1 MALGNILTRIKN
13 NQVTTRTLT
22 GNTLANSLV
31 YDSSMSVTGAVTVGN
46 VVLLDSSGNISASGN
61 VTAGNIVINGATS
74 TTGNVTAGNVSATA
88 NVVGGNVLSGGF
100 ISAVGNIIGGN
111 VKTAGVIETTSNV
124 IAGNVN
130 TNSIVGTGL
139 TLTSTGNISLSP
151 TANVILNNTYI
162 NGLNDPVQAQDAASK
177 AYVDSVASGLDPKAS
192 VVYATTTALSAYT
205 YNNGTSGVGATIT
218 SNTNGA
224 FSIDGAT
231 PTANAR
237 VLIKNE
243 TGADDPYNGIY
254 VVTTVGNA
262 GAPYVLTRST
272 DFDTGSEVPSAF
284 TFVEAG
290 TANADTGWVCTTN
303 APVTIGTTPILFTQF
318 SGAGQYNAGTGLTLA
333 GTTFSISNTAVSAG
347 SFGSSSNI
355 ATFTVNQQGQ
365 LTAANAVSI
374 AAPASLLTGNTLT
387 SNIVN
392 SSLTSVGTLGNLSVA
407 GNVTTGNIIVPGTAL
422 VGATSV
428 NLLAQEAP
436 VMAVK
441 SSTGAIATALDLI
454 NPGAGTGAGAAIDFY
469 NYVGNATYGPGAQ
482 ITSKDDGTFSSELV
496 FSTKATTGQPNAAL
510 TTRMTLTSDGQ
521 LSVVGNIISS
531 ANVAG
536 ANIIASANVIGGNI
550 TTGGLVSAT
559 GNIAGGNVLTGGAVS
574 ATGNITGG
582 NIATT
587 GAFGAASLSASGN
600 VTGGNVLTGG
610 LISATS
616 TITSAANIA
625 GGNILTGGLVSATGN
640 ATSGNV
646 LTGGLVSAT
655 GNIDGGNLNAVGLN
669 LSGNV
674 LSSLNVP
681 SGNITTA
688 GIVSA
693 TANVTGGNILTGGL
707 ISATGNATLGNV
719 TTGGLVS
726 ATGAVTA
733 GNVYT
738 GGEVSAVGN
747 VTANTGS
754 FFIGNGSQLTGV
766 AASSVNANALTG
778 NTLAS
783 GVIFSSLTTVGNL
796 TSLVVTGNTTGG
808 NLLTAGLVSA
818 GGNIEGGNITTA
830 GLVSAT
836 GNLVSTANVN
846 SANVNATGAV
856 SVTGNVIGGNI
867 TTAGLVSATG
877 NVTGGNLVTA
887 GLVSATGN
895 ITGGN
900 VNAAGLSLSGNVVGN
915 LNVTGNVAGGNLLTA
930 GLVSA
935 TGGVTSTANVTG
947 GNILTGGVVSA
958 TSNVIGGN
966 VVTNTVVGTGLTLNS
981 TGNINLSPVTG
992 NVVLNSTYINGL
1004 LDPVQAQDAA
1014 TKEYVDSVAQGLDAK
1029 ASVHTATT
1037 AGLPAYTYN
1046 NGTSGVGATLT
1057 ANANGALVISGETIV
1072 SGQRVLVKNETAG
1085 NAPYNGIYLCTTE
1098 GTAGAAYV
1106 LTRAV
1111 DFDKPAE
1118 MYSAFTFVETGTG
1131 VADTGWVCTNN
1142 VANPITIGTTD
1153 IVFTQFSG
1161 AGQYT
1166 AGTGLG
1172 LNGTQFYLAN
1182 TAVTPGA
1189 YGNATAV
1196 PTFTVNQ
1203 QGQLTVANTTAFNAD
1218 AALLV
1223 GNTLS
1228 ANVIAS
1234 SLTSVGILANLSV
1247 TGNTTGGNLL
1257 TGGLISATSTIT
1269 SAANITG
1276 GNVLTGGLIS
1286 ATSTITSTANITG
1299 GNLLTGG
1306 LISST
1311 GTITST
1317 ANIAGGNILTGGLI
1331 SSTGTIT
1338 STANI
1343 TGGNLLTSGAGGD
1356 ISGTGNITGGNV
1368 LTGGAVSATGAI
1380 TGANV
1385 STGGYVSATGNITGG
1400 NVLFGSGIVS
1410 GTGNISAGYYFGN
1423 GSQLTGVAASSV
1435 NANALIGNT
1444 LSSNVTFSSLTQV
1457 GTLANLS
1464 VTGDTTGGN
1473 LLTGGLISATSTITS
1488 AANITGGNVLTGGLV
1503 SATANVTGGNILTG
1517 GLISATGNVT
1527 GGNLNAAGLSLS
1539 GNVIGNLNVTGN
1551 IAGGNIS
1558 TVGTANLGNIGI
1570 SGDTITGTNGI
1581 VKVNSALGNIDFAVS
1596 GQTAN
1601 VFYVSGSSNT
1611 ASFGSNAQTANALVA
1626 FNATNSILIPVGNT
1640 AQRPGTGAAGMVRY
1654 NTTTTQ
1660 VEAYNGTTWVALGS
1674 SFTLISSET
1683 FNGDGTTTSFT
1694 LNSANYTTD
1703 SVIVTLNGVVQQ
1715 PSVAYAVSG
1724 TSLVFTEAPAV
1735 GDVIVVR
1742 ELQTTSTVASISSGD
1757 STLGF
1762 ATANGNAAFT
1772 IAGTSNV
1779 MVVSQNGVDITGNL
1793 TVSGNATLSGNI
1805 LGDRIQNGTTTIDIQ
1820 SPSGNANITVAAT
1833 SNVAVFTTGGLNL
1846 LGNLS
1851 ATANVIGGN
1860 LNASG
1865 LSLSGNVVS
1874 AINTTANVTA
1884 GFFIGNGSQLTGVV
1898 ATGIGTLA
1906 SLSVTGNTTSGNLLT
1921 AGQVSATGNITGSYI
1936 IGNGSQLTGLPAG
1949 YTNAN
1954 LASLGSSVISTSGNI
1969 TGGNINTG
1977 NITITGDLISSLGA
1991 TITIDP
1997 ATAGNTG
2004 HVVINGNLQVN
2015 GTTTTI
2021 NSNVVSTND
2030 LTVNYANNAINSSAA
2045 NGGGIEVGPIGSPY
2059 ITWLYNSTANVF
2071 TSSGGVS
2078 AVGNITGG
2086 NLSVGTGT
2094 VTVGNIVNSNGNGVG
2109 NIGSSSLYFN
2119 TVFAKATS
2127 AQYADLA
2134 ELYTA
2139 DAEYEPGTVVE
2150 FGGTAEVTL
2159 SSKAGSTRVAGVVS
2173 TNPSYIMNS
2182 TLQSE
2187 HVAVVA
2193 LQGRV
2198 PCKVIGPVSK
2208 GDMMVAAGG
2217 GYAKV
2222 DNNAKA
2228 GTIIGKA
2235 LEVLHDPHGIIEVV
2249 VGRN

>member
-1 MALGNILTRIKN
+1 MTVGNILTRIKN

-46 VVLLDSSGNISASGN
+46 VVLLDASGNISASGN
-61 VTAGNIVINGATS
+61 VTAGNIVINGSTS
-74 TTGNVTAGNVSATA
+74 TTGNVTVGNINATGTANALSVTGTTFSATA
-88 NVVGGNVLSGGF
+88 NITGGNILTGGAV
-100 ISAVGNIIGGN
+100 SASGN
-111 VKTAGVIETTSNV
+111 VSG
-124 IAGNVN
+124 GNVN
-130 TNSIVGTGL
+130 TNSIVGTGIII
-139 TLTSTGNISLSP
+139 TSTGDLNLSP
-151 TANVILNNTYI
+151 SGNVTVNSKNIT
-162 NGLNDPVQAQDAASK
+162 GVADPVQAQDAATK

-192 VVYATTTALSAYT
+192 VAYATTAALSAYT

-224 FSIDGAT
+224 FSIDGST
-231 PTANAR
+231 PTLGAR

-243 TGADDPYNGIY
+243 IGADAPYNGIY
-254 VVTTVGNA
+254 NVTTVGNA
-262 GAPYVLTRST
+262 GAAYVLTRST

-290 TANADTGWVCTTN
+290 TTNADTGWVCTTN

-318 SGAGQYNAGTGLTLA
+318 SGAGQYSAGTGLSLV
-333 GTTFSISNTAVSAG
+333 GTIFSIANTAVTAG
-347 SFGSSSNI
+347 SYGSSSNI
-355 ATFTVNQQGQ
+355 ATFTVNSQGQ
-365 LTAANAVSI
+365 LTTANAVSI
-374 AAPASLLTGNTLT
+374 AAPASLLTGDTLT
-387 SNIVN
+387 SNVVN
-392 SSLTSVGTLGNLSVA
+392 SSLTSVGTLGNLSVS
-407 GNVTTGNIIVPGTAL
+407 GNVTTANIIVPGTAL
-422 VGATSV
+422 VGASSV

-441 SSTGAIATALDLI
+441 NSSGAIATAIDLI

-510 TTRMTLTSDGQ
+510 TTRMTLTSGGQ

-559 GNIAGGNVLTGGAVS
+559 ANITGGNVLTGGAVS

-582 NIATT
+582 NISTA

-600 VTGGNVLTGG
+600 VTGGNLVTGGLVTATGTITSTDTITGGNLATAGTISATGNATAGNVLTGG
-610 LISATS
+610 LISATG
-616 TITSAANIA
+616 NIN
-625 GGNILTGGLVSATGN
+625 GGNV
-640 ATSGNV
+640 NV
-646 LTGGLVSAT
+646 
-655 GNIDGGNLNAVGLN
+655 VGLS

-688 GIVSA
+688 GLVSA
-693 TANVTGGNILTGGL
+693 TANITGGNVLTGGL
-707 ISATGNATLGNV
+707 VSATGNATAGNV
-719 TTGGLVS
+719 LTGGLIS

-766 AASSVNANALTG
+766 AASSVNAGNLTG

-836 GNLVSTANVN
+836 SNIVSAANVNGANVN
-846 SANVNATGAV
+846 SGGVV

-867 TTAGLVSATG
+867 TTAGLVSATA
-877 NVTGGNLVTA
+877 NITGGNILTG
-887 GLVSATGN
+887 GLISATGN
-895 ITGGN
+895 IIGGN
-900 VNAAGLSLSGNVVGN
+900 VNAAGLSLSGNVIGN
-915 LNVTGNVAGGNLLTA
+915 LNVTGNVAGGNLVTA
-930 GLVSA
+930 GIVTS
-935 TGGVTSTANVTG
+935 TGGVTTTANITG

-981 TGNINLSPVTG
+981 TGNINLSPATG

-1046 NGTSGVGATLT
+1046 NGTAGVGATLT
-1057 ANANGALVISGETIV
+1057 GTAVGVLTVAGETILA
-1072 SGQRVLVKNETAG
+1072 GQRVLVKNETGG

-1118 MYSAFTFVETGTG
+1118 MYSAFTFVETGTV

-1142 VANPITIGTTD
+1142 AANPITIGTTA

-1189 YGNATAV
+1189 YGNATTV

-1203 QGQLTVANTTAFNAD
+1203 QGQLTVANTTAFNAN
-1218 AALLV
+1218 ASLLIDS
-1223 GNTLS
+1223 TLS
-1228 ANVIAS
+1228 ANVTTS
-1234 SLTSVGILANLSV
+1234 SLTSVGTLANLSVSGNVTGGNLLTGGLISATSTITSAANITGANITTAGLISAGANITGANITGSNLYTGGLISATASITSAANIIGGNILTGGLISATGTITSAANITGGNLLTSGSGGDISGSGNITGGNINTGGAVSASGAITGANVTSGGYVTATGNITGGNILTAGVVSATGNVTGSYIIGNGSQLTGVTASSVNANALTGNTLNSGVIYSSLTTVGTLANLLV

-1269 SAANITG
+1269 SAANI
-1276 GNVLTGGLIS
+1276 I
-1286 ATSTITSTANITG
+1286 
-1299 GNLLTGG
+1299 
-1306 LISST
+1306 
-1311 GTITST
+1311 
-1317 ANIAGGNILTGGLI
+1317 GGNI
-1331 SSTGTIT
+1331 
-1338 STANI
+1338 
-1343 TGGNLLTSGAGGD
+1343 
-1356 ISGTGNITGGNV
+1356 
-1368 LTGGAVSATGAI
+1368 
-1380 TGANV
+1380 
-1385 STGGYVSATGNITGG
+1385 
-1400 NVLFGSGIVS
+1400 
-1410 GTGNISAGYYFGN
+1410 
-1423 GSQLTGVAASSV
+1423 
-1435 NANALIGNT
+1435 
-1444 LSSNVTFSSLTQV
+1444 
-1457 GTLANLS
+1457 
-1464 VTGDTTGGN
+1464 
-1473 LLTGGLISATSTITS
+1473 
-1488 AANITGGNVLTGGLV
+1488 LTGGLV
-1503 SATANVTGGNILTG
+1503 SATANITGGNILTG
-1517 GLISATGNVT
+1517 GLVSATANIT

-1539 GNVIGNLNVTGN
+1539 GNVISNLNVTGN
-1551 IAGGNIS
+1551 VAGGNII
-1558 TVGTANLGNIGI
+1558 TTGTANLGNIAI
-1570 SGDTITGTNGI
+1570 SGDTITGNNGI
-1581 VKVNSALGNIDFAVS
+1581 VKVNSALGTVDFAVS

-1601 VFYVSGSSNT
+1601 VFYVNATTNT
-1611 ASFGSNAQTANALVA
+1611 ASFGSNAQTTNALVA

-1640 AQRPGTGAAGMVRY
+1640 AQRPGTGAAGMIRY
-1654 NTTTTQ
+1654 NTTTGG
-1660 VEAYNGTTWVALGS
+1660 VEAYNGTDWSALGS
-1674 SFTLISSET
+1674 TFTVITSET

-1715 PSVAYAVSG
+1715 PAVAYAVSG
-1724 TSLVFTEAPAV
+1724 VSLVFTEAPAV

-1742 ELQTTSTVASISSGD
+1742 ELQTTATVTGLSSGA

-1762 ATANGNAAFT
+1762 ATANGNATFT

-1779 MVVSQNGVDITGNL
+1779 MVVSSTGTTINGDL
-1793 TVSGNATLSGNI
+1793 TVTGNATLSGNI

-1846 LGNLS
+1846 LGTLS

-1865 LSLSGNVVS
+1865 LSLSGNVIS
-1874 AINTTANVTA
+1874 AINTTANIT
-1884 GFFIGNGSQLTGVV
+1884 GSYFIGNGSQLTGVV
-1898 ATGIGTLA
+1898 ATGIGTLT
-1906 SLSVTGNTTSGNLLT
+1906 SLSVTGNIVGGNLLT
-1921 AGQVSATGNITGSYI
+1921 GGSISATGNIVAVGDVTAQNVNSLSDMVLKTNINPLMDPESIINQLLGVQYDWKNGTGHSY
-1936 IGNGSQLTGLPAG
+1936 GLLAQDVEKVLPDAVKTNETGLK
-1949 YTNAN
+1949 
-1954 LASLGSSVISTSGNI
+1954 S
-1969 TGGNINTG
+1969 
-1977 NITITGDLISSLGA
+1977 
-1991 TITIDP
+1991 
-1997 ATAGNTG
+1997 
-2004 HVVINGNLQVN
+2004 
-2015 GTTTTI
+2015 
-2021 NSNVVSTND
+2021 
-2030 LTVNYANNAINSSAA
+2030 VNYMMIIPFL
-2045 NGGGIEVGPIGSPY
+2045 IESIKKMGSE
-2059 ITWLYNSTANVF
+2059 I
-2071 TSSGGVS
+2071 
-2078 AVGNITGG
+2078 
-2086 NLSVGTGT
+2086 
-2094 VTVGNIVNSNGNGVG
+2094 
-2109 NIGSSSLYFN
+2109 
-2119 TVFAKATS
+2119 
-2127 AQYADLA
+2127 A
-2134 ELYTA
+2134 ELKNK
-2139 DAEYEPGTVVE
+2139 
-2150 FGGTAEVTL
+2150 
-2159 SSKAGSTRVAGVVS
+2159 SK
-2173 TNPSYIMNS
+2173 
-2182 TLQSE
+2182 
-2187 HVAVVA
+2187 
-2193 LQGRV
+2193 
-2198 PCKVIGPVSK
+2198 
-2208 GDMMVAAGG
+2208 
-2217 GYAKV
+2217 
-2222 DNNAKA
+2222 
-2228 GTIIGKA
+2228 
-2235 LEVLHDPHGIIEVV
+2235 
-2249 VGRN
+2249 